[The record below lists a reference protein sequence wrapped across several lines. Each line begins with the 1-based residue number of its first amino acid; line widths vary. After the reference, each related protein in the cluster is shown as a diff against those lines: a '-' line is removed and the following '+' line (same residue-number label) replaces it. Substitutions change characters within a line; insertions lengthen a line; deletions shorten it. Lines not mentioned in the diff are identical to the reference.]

1 MKIDYYKMNA
11 IAVMVVYV
19 LQVQL
24 VEKFV
29 NVLMDLLDH
38 IVNHQFVSFI
48 E

>member
-1 MKIDYYKMNA
+1 MNA